1 MKYNRF
7 TFFLLFVIF
16 FVGCGTKGLQHN
28 IKIQNDT
35 SENINITSCDMTSS
49 AKFPIKIE
57 PFSKTD
63 IIVEGPNE
71 STTFYLEIKN
81 KEFELNTG
89 YIQDSNSVD
98 IRITGKNS
106 ELKALKKYK
115 NEESEIIFKE
125 YK

>member
-1 MKYNRF
+1 MKHNRF
-7 TFFLLFVIF
+7 SFFLLFVIF

-28 IKIQNDT
+28 IKIQNNT

-49 AKFPIKIE
+49 TQFPIEIA
-57 PFSKTD
+57 PSSKTN

-71 STTFYLEIKN
+71 STTFYLEINNKN
-81 KEFELNTG
+81 FRLNTG

-98 IRITGKNS
+98 IKIIEKNL

-115 NEESEIIFKE
+115 NEESELILEE

>member
-7 TFFLLFVIF
+7 PFFLLFVIF

-28 IKIQNDT
+28 IKIHNDT
-35 SENINITSCDMTSS
+35 SENINITSCDMNSS

-57 PFSKTD
+57 PSDKTN
-63 IIVEGPNE
+63 ITVEGPNE
-71 STTFYLEIKN
+71 STTFYLEINN
-81 KEFELNTG
+81 KKFKLNTG

-98 IRITGKNS
+98 IRITEKNS

-115 NEESEIIFKE
+115 NEESEVIFEE

>member
-7 TFFLLFVIF
+7 PFFLLFVIF

-35 SENINITSCDMTSS
+35 SENINIASCDMTSS
-49 AKFPIKIE
+49 TKFPIKIE
-57 PFSKTD
+57 PSDKTN

-71 STTFYLEIKN
+71 STTFYLEINDKN
-81 KEFELNTG
+81 FKLNTG

-98 IRITGKNS
+98 IRITEKKS
-106 ELKALKKYK
+106 ELKAFK
-115 NEESEIIFKE
+115 NEESEVIFEE